1 MRSILFIITL
11 SFLSISNAY
20 ALKFEYCYN
29 KEVMDKK
36 IEEHLIEMDMFG
48 KFNNEKF
55 ENIYYQVFS
64 DGNAEQV
71 IIKTDK
77 WHKESSKNIDEEY
90 EGENFTLE
98 QLALMKQK
106 IRRFNYKVIFVN
118 ENYIKL
124 EGKRLHKKLAKKTI
138 TLNLKNGE
146 IRKTNYLGKLSN
158 VQQCKISKKGKSG
171 YLDYWW
177 ALILIIAITFF
188 VYTQSATRLK
198 KLKIRK

>member
-1 MRSILFIITL
+1 MSL

-36 IEEHLIEMDMFG
+36 VEERLIEKDMFG

-90 EGENFTLE
+90 EGENFTFE
-98 QLALMKQK
+98 QLALMKVEVVHPLLAAEVSLRLRQLVIVVRK
-106 IRRFNYKVIFVN
+106 LQIHTPCVHIHVLAQDIRGDDGAFNVPA
-118 ENYIKL
+118 
-124 EGKRLHKKLAKKTI
+124 R
-138 TLNLKNGE
+138 
-146 IRKTNYLGKLSN
+146 SS
-158 VQQCKISKKGKSG
+158 ISP
-171 YLDYWW
+171 
-177 ALILIIAITFF
+177 
-188 VYTQSATRLK
+188 R
-198 KLKIRK
+198 

>member
-90 EGENFTLE
+90 EGENFTFE

>member
-1 MRSILFIITL
+1 MSL